1 MSKLI
6 RIIRGVYGYKKGLTT
21 IPKTSKDKPFEVD
34 DVTAQRLIRQGVAK
48 IATEKVSEAEPIV
61 KYSVNLARQEERIIN
76 KKDEKTAE
84 ETAETTETDAQNE
97 DAEDEVT
104 TYSEENTKKELLE
117 ILKNTGYEVTSATG
131 RLSKPEIIALLDAQN
146 EDAEGSQPSFDGDGV
161 VE

>member
-34 DVTAQRLIRQGVAK
+34 DVTAQRLIRQGVAE

-76 KKDEKTAE
+76 KKDEKVAE
-84 ETAETTETDAQNE
+84 ETAETAET
-97 DAEDEVT
+97 
-104 TYSEENTKKELLE
+104 
-117 ILKNTGYEVTSATG
+117 
-131 RLSKPEIIALLDAQN
+131 DAQN
-146 EDAEGSQPSFDGDGV
+146 EDAEGSQPSFDSDGV